1 MSAGVCKPRSIRLE
15 KQKPMTPRHMLSSKK
30 LMSEVDTM
38 VFILSYSLAPK
49 QRLTST
55 PAPTPAPRATQMK
68 AFVSAAQA
76 PTAAS
81 AEEPTKRPTI
91 TESAML

>member
-49 QRLTST
+49 
-55 PAPTPAPRATQMK
+55 
-68 AFVSAAQA
+68 
-76 PTAAS
+76 
-81 AEEPTKRPTI
+81 
-91 TESAML
+91 